1 MTILNE
7 FYYYSGLKINKEKTL
22 AVWLGNKAGS
32 DDRIC
37 REYNLNWTN
46 EHFNILG
53 VTLSASLYNLWDLNG
68 IIKLKQIKLLLRTW
82 KWRKLTLQGKITI
95 IKTLA
100 LSKLAHLLVVPPDP
114 LKYNTKQIHFFQIL
128 VE

>member
-1 MTILNE
+1 MDGSKFSLEAAMTILNE
-7 FYYYSGLKINKEKTL
+7 FYYYSGPKINIEKKL
-22 AVWLGNKAGS
+22 AAWLGNKAGS

-46 EHFNILG
+46 EPLNILG

-68 IIKLKQIKLLLRTW
+68 TNKLKQIKLLLRTW

-100 LSKLAHLLVVPPDP
+100 LSKLDTTYWHW
-114 LKYNTKQIHFFQIL
+114 QC
-128 VE
+128 